1 MERNS
6 FPSRLTLKVDSIVC
20 PLDLKNVTTPQGKLA
35 NDEYIRAL
43 NDLKIIRETPTS
55 CKSLHVTDRFF
66 RESSSTPKLTFD
78 QWLERKSFL
87 LKLNKKAEKKLKLE
101 EEQKKKQEEEKKYHK
116 LILSKEKVKEW
127 EKVKILQSS
136 STEKTRLKAVTSH
149 ASTLKKKKNIAKEK
163 YHEWLI
169 SSLQNLKKLKVNEK
183 NEKLK
188 LEEEKRLKEVEKKLK
203 DEKALQAYNQ
213 WLEKKTQ
220 FQNKPKPKTAKKL
233 LKTKKIIMLAYS
245 PNRRK
250 SLSLTSICEKDFRK
264 PKSST
269 MNSNSSSTVEKL
281 ENPMILPMDLKKNT
295 SRKSEDEAFEEL
307 SSIRKSPKVQSTCQ
321 YEEDVESFISE
332 LDNLT

>member
-1 MERNS
+1 M
-6 FPSRLTLKVDSIVC
+6 PSRLTLKVDSIVC
-20 PLDLKNVTTPQGKLA
+20 PLVIFTQDLKNVTTPQGKLV

-66 RESSSTPKLTFD
+66 RESESTPKLTFD

-101 EEQKKKQEEEKKYHK
+101 EAQKKKQEEEKKYHK

-127 EKVKILQSS
+127 EKFKILQSS
-136 STEKTRLKAVTSH
+136 STEKIRLKAATAH

-163 YHEWLI
+163 YHEWLM
-169 SSLQNLKKLKVNEK
+169 SSLQKLKKLKVNEK
-183 NEKLK
+183 KEKLK
-188 LEEEKRLKEVEKKLK
+188 LEEEKRLKEEEKKLK
-203 DEKALQAYNQ
+203 DEKALQAFNQ
-213 WLEKKTQ
+213 WLEKKSR
-220 FQNKPKPKTAKKL
+220 FQNKPKQKTAKKS

-250 SLSLTSICEKDFRK
+250 SLSLSSLCEKDFRK
-264 PKSST
+264 PQSST
-269 MNSNSSSTVEKL
+269 MNSNSSSTIERL
-281 ENPMILPMDLKKNT
+281 ENPMILPMELKKST
-295 SRKSEDEAFEEL
+295 PRKSEDEAFEEL
-307 SSIRKSPKVQSTCQ
+307 SSIRKSPKIQSTYQ

-332 LDNLT
+332 LDNLS